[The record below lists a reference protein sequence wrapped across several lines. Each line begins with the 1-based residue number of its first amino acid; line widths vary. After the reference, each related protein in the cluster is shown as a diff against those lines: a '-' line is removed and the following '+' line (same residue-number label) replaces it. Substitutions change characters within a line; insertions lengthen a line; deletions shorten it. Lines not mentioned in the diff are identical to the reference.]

1 MENYTP
7 LLQRLLTALELP
19 FVNNSY
25 IWSLAGDGIPS
36 DFTGS
41 VLQYIIEINEL
52 EEINGNNYQT
62 LALSVGATEPVN
74 GSWLQAIVENL
85 ENREK

>member
-7 LLQRLLTALELP
+7 LLQRLTIALELP
-19 FVNNSY
+19 LTNNSY
-25 IWSLAGDGIPS
+25 IWSLAGEGIPE
-36 DFTGS
+36 DFKGS
-41 VLQYIIEINEL
+41 VLQYIIETQEL

-74 GSWLQAIVENL
+74 GSWLQAIVEKI
-85 ENREK
+85 EA